1 MTEAGGGG
9 VLGRGSWAA
18 SIPIAHIYP
27 LIWNV
32 TLRLWLGPSP
42 SYHSWHRIHRFSN
55 ICPNV
60 TLGKSKGLGP
70 FEGYSRAEIPCLFF
84 GGLVLSSPKLRGRT
98 DAATSSLSPAL
109 LAAQASPTQDG
120 CREGGRVGLPSQP
133 SPDRTPAR
141 GPVQ

>member
-1 MTEAGGGG
+1 MGGGPRKG
-9 VLGRGSWAA
+9 VLGSLN
-18 SIPIAHIYP
+18 SHSTLHP

-32 TLRLWLGPSP
+32 TPRLWLGPSP
-42 SYHSWHRIHRFSN
+42 SHYSRHRIHRFSN

-60 TLGKSKGLGP
+60 TLGKSKGPGP
-70 FEGYSRAEIPCLFF
+70 FEGHGRAEIPCLFF
-84 GGLVLSSPKLRGRT
+84 GGLVPLLSSPKPRGRT

-120 CREGGRVGLPSQP
+120 CGEGGRVCLPSQP